1 MFLSRIPRFSTI
13 TNFLLLMWAVSIV
26 LLEFKKEGTLYIK
39 RYKYP
44 LILFFLLGFVT
55 ILLMKTKAGNLKLWA
70 SVWIQFFILFSEVRV
85 DNKYVIVKE
94 LSLLCKTY
102 IIISFVISFITAI
115 MYLFKMNVT
124 LLGEQYGMTPYGA
137 YTGIYN
143 GSNTEGLVA
152 SLSIALTLLFLNL
165 KLWNKK
171 TVLFY
176 LTNIG
181 VQLLVLTMS
190 KGRSAMLGLLIYIVV
205 YVFMLIK
212 SRKNRIAY
220 ITYLTLGGAAG
231 ALALS
236 KWGGYLV
243 NKSEGLGFFGGRLSL
258 WSQGVKVVKQNLLYG
273 VGINNLVEEVKKVAT
288 VPLPGIEGGGMHN
301 IYVHTAV
308 SNGVIALIL
317 ILVFFGFITF
327 IMYKWIVNYK
337 INNIEKKIV
346 ASIFALTISI
356 YVINTVES
364 NMLYVANFVATVYW
378 IFLGY
383 AMSIINSSHSD
394 SQN

>member
-85 DNKYVIVKE
+85 DNKYAIVKE

-115 MYLFKMNVT
+115 MYLFKMDVT

-171 TVLFY
+171 TILFY
-176 LTNIG
+176 LSNIG
-181 VQLLVLTMS
+181 VQLVVLAMS

-317 ILVFFGFITF
+317 ILLFFCFITF

-383 AMSIINSSHSD
+383 AMSIINSSHGD
-394 SQN
+394 SKN